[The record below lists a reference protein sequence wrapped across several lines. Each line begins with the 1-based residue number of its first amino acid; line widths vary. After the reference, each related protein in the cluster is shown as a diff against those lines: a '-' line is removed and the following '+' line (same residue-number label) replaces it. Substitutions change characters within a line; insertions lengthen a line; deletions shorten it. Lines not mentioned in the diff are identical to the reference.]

1 MPQQSRAQRRRQP
14 VRSAQSVARQQPQQ
28 RRQVRAVEPIDY
40 SRDYASVRHD
50 LRRIALWATLLF
62 VAMAALYF
70 VL

>member
-28 RRQVRAVEPIDY
+28 RRLVRAVEPIDY
-40 SRDYASVRHD
+40 SRDYEAVRHD
-50 LRRIALWATLLF
+50 LRRIALWAALLF

>member
-14 VRSAQSVARQQPQQ
+14 VRSAQSVARQQP
-28 RRQVRAVEPIDY
+28 RRVVRTVEPIDY

-50 LRRIALWATLLF
+50 LRRIALWAALLF
-62 VAMAALYF
+62 LGMAALYF